1 MSLVPLC
8 DSAQGFL
15 LLDGKVVN
23 FRCAGVVDSTLLYYD
38 NQGTF
43 ASLVVSRNPYG
54 ESVVGALW
62 LGLAM
67 MVLLTV
73 VLLWFI
79 SRLWA
84 SRMVNGIDADY

>member
-1 MSLVPLC
+1 M
-8 DSAQGFL
+8 
-15 LLDGKVVN
+15 VN
-23 FRCAGVVDSTLLYYD
+23 FRCAGEVDSALLYYD
-38 NQGTF
+38 NQGSF

-54 ESVVGALW
+54 ESVVGTLG

-73 VLLWFI
+73 VLLWLI

-84 SRMVNGIDADY
+84 SCMVSCIDADY